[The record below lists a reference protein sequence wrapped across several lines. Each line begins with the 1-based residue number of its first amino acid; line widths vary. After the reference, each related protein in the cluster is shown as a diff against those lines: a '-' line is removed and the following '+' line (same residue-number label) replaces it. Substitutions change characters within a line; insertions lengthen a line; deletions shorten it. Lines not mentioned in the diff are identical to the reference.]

1 MHCICP
7 WSARVCMIRTLL
19 FSSENALEISQMGR
33 GKSLSSSPKKVCEP
47 WIPCRERIFF
57 FFVEKVN
64 CVCYCVVF
72 CSDYEEDDR
81 DESESID
88 NVDILS
94 SLLIPPLF
102 NQEVSFDWRK
112 KRTFSR
118 PPFQSEAKC
127 ESFDMKMIIFILMQI
142 ELIFTR
148 RVLYLPSF
156 WKWEVLA
163 LAKGLFQC
171 PYVTG
176 TKTFSKILY

>member
-1 MHCICP
+1 MPLKFHKWVVENP
-7 WSARVCMIRTLL
+7 WVLRLKKYANPEYRV
-19 FSSENALEISQMGR
+19 ENE
-33 GKSLSSSPKKVCEP
+33 
-47 WIPCRERIFF
+47 FF

-64 CVCYCVVF
+64 CVCYCVSF
-72 CSDYEEDDR
+72 CSDNEEDDR

-94 SLLIPPLF
+94 SLLISPLF

-156 WKWEVLA
+156 
-163 LAKGLFQC
+163 
-171 PYVTG
+171 
-176 TKTFSKILY
+176 